1 VLLQE
6 KAALARTLSLPI
18 SRRLPHDSAAL
29 VRTFYDFDFDAFAP
43 PGTRGLRVS
52 GRAPGTD
59 AVDRAIEQLT
69 TGSITMLSL
78 PTPANGP
85 PLEDDPEVAVNVV
98 ATVERLLERGA
109 TIVTEDGERTLT
121 AEDIGVCATHRVTN
135 ARIARLLGHRVGAV
149 RVDTAERWQGLER
162 PVMVVVHPLSG
173 VTLPSA
179 FDLETGRLCV
189 MLSRHRVGVVI
200 VGRDHIA
207 STLDD
212 HTPSADHRLGEEDV
226 TGRGHAQHRAV
237 LRWLEGNGRVVHMS

>member
-1 VLLQE
+1 VQ
-6 KAALARTLSLPI
+6 
-18 SRRLPHDSAAL
+18 
-29 VRTFYDFDFDAFAP
+29 TFYDFDFEAFAP
-43 PGTRGLRVS
+43 PRARRLRVS
-52 GRAPGTD
+52 GRARQTD
-59 AVDRAIEQLT
+59 AVDRAIGQLT

-78 PTPANGP
+78 PTPPNGP
-85 PLEDDPEVAVNVV
+85 PLEDDPEVAASVV
-98 ATVERLLERGA
+98 ATVARLLERGT
-109 TIVTEDGERTLT
+109 TIVTEDGERALT

-135 ARIARLLGHRVGAV
+135 ARIARLLGALSDAV

-173 VTLPSA
+173 VTHPSA

-207 STLDD
+207 GTLDD

-226 TGRGHAQHRAV
+226 AGRGHAQHRSV
-237 LRWLEGNGRVVHMS
+237 LRWLETNGRQVHMS